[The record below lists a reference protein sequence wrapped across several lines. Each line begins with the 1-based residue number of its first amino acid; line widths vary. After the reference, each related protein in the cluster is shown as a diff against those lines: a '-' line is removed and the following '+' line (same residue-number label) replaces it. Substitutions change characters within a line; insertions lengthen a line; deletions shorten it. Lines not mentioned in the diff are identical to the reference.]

1 MRRMIR
7 DDDYD
12 QNYDQDDD
20 CDQKD
25 DRDDDYDLVF
35 NLNLY
40 C

>member
-7 DDDYD
+7 DD

-25 DRDDDYDLVF
+25 DDYDLVF

>member
-7 DDDYD
+7 DD

>member
-1 MRRMIR
+1 MIRRMIR

-12 QNYDQDDD
+12 Q
-20 CDQKD
+20 KD
-25 DRDDDYDLVF
+25 DRDDAYDLVF